1 MSVIE
6 IVGGVLLLISSLFI
20 ILVTLLQESK
30 QQGMTS
36 AIGGATNDSF
46 YGKNSSRTRE
56 AKLIKLTKVM
66 AVVFFVVT
74 IIVNLIP
81 VFFTNAK

>member
-6 IVGGVLLLISSLFI
+6 IVSGILLLISSIFI

-36 AIGGATNDSF
+36 AIGGGESDSF
-46 YGKNSSRTRE
+46 YGKNTGRTRE
-56 AKLIKLTKVM
+56 AKLIRVTEVM
-66 AVVFFVVT
+66 AGIFFVVT
-74 IIVNLIP
+74 LIVNLVPI
-81 VFFTNAK
+81 FMKK